1 MDDPRTDDDPSAPST
16 SVPLQESDHELLPEY
31 AFPDC
36 TSACSALVLGLG
48 ESSTLAPL
56 TRLFKD
62 ISANAV
68 PDDDF
73 SERRLA
79 EKIRVA
85 SALRVVLGCVE
96 SAGLYFSL
104 QGAREVVDMA
114 ADGLESARVV
124 CGMARRGEGG
134 VGKRGRGRVRQ
145 LSVLLQ
151 LELMKVLLMMAR
163 RYVEVFREEGE
174 GNWTGALAA
183 TLLTMWVEGEGE
195 VATMVPTSWVR
206 DGVSEAVRKDGSLLE
221 SVMSGL
227 SLVGSS
233 LSGLGLGSMRIG
245 LQHDESDEND
255 DDGQDGGRDDG
266 ADAGPSPRAHANP
279 NPNPNPTS
287 TSTNQISAHKHAGY
301 DVEHPVQTL
310 SALLTLTM
318 CFAAPAFKASL
329 GAVCSDADVLSPK
342 SLLATSS
349 KRMAVSESSRLLF
362 YALLQNNEEFM
373 NYCMARTDVD
383 VIVMP
388 LLERLYKHVDMEG
401 TSMDELYIVAILLL
415 VLTGDS
421 AFVASANGSVM
432 KDRDVAWYTAR
443 NVKGIRLD
451 SLMLLV
457 LLHVAMVTTYSPTRR
472 DVYLHTNALAAI
484 ANMAPTMRDMHPV
497 ACQRLMAVLEKLGST
512 AARLRGGLEVAV
524 DREMLGLVDEFR
536 SLIFEVINAV
546 IENCLNENVALVY
559 AMLHK
564 RSAIDRYRGADGGSG
579 GDGGG
584 NQELR
589 ELSENACAVV
599 EYFGRLL
606 PPSDTPASIERIQEI
621 IKEGMKSFRHDQL
634 PMNASELRFGYEE
647 EADSSTFFLPY
658 IDEMIAT
665 VI

>member
-1 MDDPRTDDDPSAPST
+1 
-16 SVPLQESDHELLPEY
+16 
-31 AFPDC
+31 
-36 TSACSALVLGLG
+36 
-48 ESSTLAPL
+48 
-56 TRLFKD
+56 
-62 ISANAV
+62 
-68 PDDDF
+68 
-73 SERRLA
+73 
-79 EKIRVA
+79 
-85 SALRVVLGCVE
+85 
-96 SAGLYFSL
+96 
-104 QGAREVVDMA
+104 
-114 ADGLESARVV
+114 
-124 CGMARRGEGG
+124 
-134 VGKRGRGRVRQ
+134 
-145 LSVLLQ
+145 
-151 LELMKVLLMMAR
+151 
-163 RYVEVFREEGE
+163 
-174 GNWTGALAA
+174 
-183 TLLTMWVEGEGE
+183 
-195 VATMVPTSWVR
+195 
-206 DGVSEAVRKDGSLLE
+206 
-221 SVMSGL
+221 
-227 SLVGSS
+227 
-233 LSGLGLGSMRIG
+233 MRIG
-245 LQHDESDEND
+245 VHDDEHEEREEREEHEERED
-255 DDGQDGGRDDG
+255 GGGDDGGDAGSS
-266 ADAGPSPRAHANP
+266 AGPSPRAHTNP
-279 NPNPNPTS
+279 NPNP
-287 TSTNQISAHKHAGY
+287 Y

-310 SALLTLTM
+310 AALLTLTA

-329 GAVCSDADVLSPK
+329 GTVCSDADVLSPK

-401 TSMDELYIVAILLL
+401 TSMNELYIVAILVL
-415 VLTGDS
+415 VLTGDG

-472 DVYLHTNALAAI
+472 DVYLHTNALASI

-497 ACQRLMAVLEKLGST
+497 ACQRLMAVLEKLGGT

-564 RSAIDRYRGADGGSG
+564 RSAIDRYSGADGGS

-606 PPSDTPASIERIQEI
+606 PPSDTPASIERIQDI